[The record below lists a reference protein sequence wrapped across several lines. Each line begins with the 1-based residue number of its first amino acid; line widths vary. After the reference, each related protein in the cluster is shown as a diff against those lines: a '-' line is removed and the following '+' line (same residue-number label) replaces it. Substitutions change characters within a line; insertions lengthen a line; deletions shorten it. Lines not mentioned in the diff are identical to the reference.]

1 MCPNE
6 VPQLPDGGYCMGNTC
21 SAPLCL
27 SIAPGKSPMHVSG
40 WECAIQYGLDFL
52 ERLSCHPGTLLHI
65 SPCYMGWDF

>member
-52 ERLSCHPGTLLHI
+52 ERLSCHPLAHYFIYHHVIWVGT
-65 SPCYMGWDF
+65 